1 MRRLR
6 HTNRLSPAAKVG
18 FALLYLLIVLVA
30 FSPYVYYI
38 TPQRVG
44 WLAVMA
50 MVVFGF
56 QAYVT
61 LRTAAVIT
69 SAPLPHTELLTL
81 TPLSRWQ
88 IVVGKWWGG
97 FKTVWPWYVLA
108 AIPKVGLSLGVMNYM
123 HVEQWRSIPM
133 ALNPV
138 LQPLISPYLYVSHNA
153 PYDAIFF
160 LYPSGT
166 IVILSFTIIIAF
178 SIFHVALFNA
188 IAVFARSIYTRLV
201 AIWILG
207 TFFLIILL
215 MVGGH
220 FQKTMLMTQVKR
232 NVEYFGW
239 NYGNLDYTHFNRGIP
254 YYVAIQDLR
263 RWASWPNFENHDGRE
278 EAIQLLNSGR
288 AIEAHSIGVGAIL
301 DGGLMLTIN
310 ISRPML
316 WSENTSD
323 RCLWLGVCASSY
335 HPSQNPENA
344 QWKADFIKRMRQ
356 YHFRFLLRHMA
367 SAAYGMVLHIVLT
380 LTFLGLAARRH
391 P

>member
-1 MRRLR
+1 MQTGKRHPVGQSSGSGLHSRGTMGRKKRGTHMFTIPYLDTNPVAQAEMRRLR

-138 LQPLISPYLYVSHNA
+138 LQPLISPYLY
-153 PYDAIFF
+153 
-160 LYPSGT
+160 
-166 IVILSFTIIIAF
+166 
-178 SIFHVALFNA
+178 
-188 IAVFARSIYTRLV
+188 
-201 AIWILG
+201 
-207 TFFLIILL
+207 
-215 MVGGH
+215 
-220 FQKTMLMTQVKR
+220 
-232 NVEYFGW
+232 
-239 NYGNLDYTHFNRGIP
+239 
-254 YYVAIQDLR
+254 
-263 RWASWPNFENHDGRE
+263 
-278 EAIQLLNSGR
+278 
-288 AIEAHSIGVGAIL
+288 
-301 DGGLMLTIN
+301 
-310 ISRPML
+310 
-316 WSENTSD
+316 
-323 RCLWLGVCASSY
+323 
-335 HPSQNPENA
+335 
-344 QWKADFIKRMRQ
+344 
-356 YHFRFLLRHMA
+356 
-367 SAAYGMVLHIVLT
+367 
-380 LTFLGLAARRH
+380 
-391 P
+391 